1 MITMRKEYSSPSM
14 TVERMA
20 IDELL
25 VASVV
30 VHIDGDEK
38 DNVTD
43 VNEIL
48 ARRKRNDV
56 WEDEEEGEE
65 QQNY

>member
-1 MITMRKEYSSPSM
+1 MRKEYSSPSM

>member
-1 MITMRKEYSSPSM
+1 M